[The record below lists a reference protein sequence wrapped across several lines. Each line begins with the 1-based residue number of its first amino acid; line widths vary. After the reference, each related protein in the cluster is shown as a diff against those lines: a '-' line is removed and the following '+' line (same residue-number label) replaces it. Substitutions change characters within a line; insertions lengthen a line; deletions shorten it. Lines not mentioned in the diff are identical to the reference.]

1 MEGPVMKRLLF
12 AAMLLLGAALAPVA
26 GMAGEDTP
34 DYKLVLENHKFTPS
48 EITIPADKK
57 VRFLVE
63 NRDEDPEEFDSRDL
77 NREKVIMGKSSGIVF
92 IGPLKPGTYKFQGE
106 FHAETAQGVVIVK

>member
-1 MEGPVMKRLLF
+1 MEATLLKRLLF
-12 AAMLLLGAALAPVA
+12 AAMLLGAALAPDA
-26 GMAGEDTP
+26 GLAGDDTP
-34 DYKLVLENHKFTPS
+34 DYKLVIENHKFNPA

-77 NREKVIMGKSSGIVF
+77 NREKVVMGKSSGIVY